1 MPPVK
6 RVMLAEVLKVEWRWP
21 DETSTKFCRMMT
33 YELRS
38 CPSTLR
44 QFRYSILLFALAFAR
59 TAVQTDSRFG
69 SAAKLVVSP
78 SNFEYDGWMACPVTY
93 ACPRVVLK
101 KEVFPLPTGSWKSW
115 KLRLNDSSVA
125 SWSEA

>member
-69 SAAKLVVSP
+69 SAAKLVVSQ
-78 SNFEYDGWMACPVTY
+78 
-93 ACPRVVLK
+93 